1 MRPNRGALVII
12 ASLLVQLYP
21 VTRLYPAPAKFAN
34 ELSPQ
39 QSYRAV
45 ALPQKDRL
53 ALKSIVRISDK
64 GQILVA
70 LAAYDDAAT
79 SRPLDYLELYN
90 SAGAL
95 IVISWF
101 DEFGIERLAID
112 RALEEQSE
120 ELEGVFVLVVTGDS
134 V

>member
-1 MRPNRGALVII
+1 MGGKSMSTSRRALLIV

-21 VTRLYPAPAKFAN
+21 VTRLYPAPAQD
-34 ELSPQ
+34 SPQ
-39 QSYRAV
+39 SYSAV

-64 GQILVA
+64 GQILGA

-90 SAGAL
+90 NAGAL

-101 DEFGIERLAID
+101 DEFGIERLAVD

-120 ELEGVFVLVVTGDS
+120 KLEGVFVLVVTGDS